1 MDFIS
6 KMKSQA
12 SKSIKTIVLPESED
26 IRVLKGAEIVLREKF
41 AKIILLGDEEKIIEK
56 AVENDI
62 EISGAKIINP
72 LDSNKIS
79 EYADVLY
86 DLRKAKG
93 MTYND
98 ALELLENNSRYYA
111 TMMVKCG
118 DADGFVSG
126 ATHPT
131 ADTLRPALQIIKGAK
146 GVETVSAF
154 FIMQTRNYELGDNGV
169 YIFADCGMVE
179 NPTAEQLSD
188 IALTASQSYY
198 ELINDEGEAKVAML
212 SYSTKGSAKSD
223 LTEKVIRATKI
234 AQGKDPDL
242 LIDGEL
248 QLDAAIVP
256 EIQEMKAPG
265 SPIKGNANILGYQQG
280 NADTDYLIQRL
291 EKVSKYGELAEQR
304 VKKLGQA
311 MDAVNEASGKNLSG
325 ATESQLK
332 NVQKQV
338 NSIQKAMSKLHNQGL
353 IDDTQLQRSS
363 TILTEI
369 EKRIEDIRDPKKKN
383 VTGFTEKM
391 INDLEQLSNISGVA
405 SSEIQQ
411 YLDVLRNGDSTV
423 QDIEAAIKGL
433 NAALH
438 ENELNTRLT
447 IQQFSQF
454 LGALSS
460 LYYAFNSLS
469 NIGSIIKNDDLD
481 RAEKFKQIIGSLVMG
496 LPMLVTAISNI
507 GVIKDVFTK
516 MGLFISRFKSELSEY
531 LIQMGKVGAATKVL
545 KSLSEQEQKTL
556 LVEAGVRNMN
566 VKSLTAE
573 EKIMVFNT
581 AAKKGNKI
589 ANDALSKSNIK
600 LRGTLEALKTVS
612 PFGWISTAIT
622 AITLITTAVVKFRNE
637 AQKATAQHRSDYA
650 EKILE
655 ESKKASEALHQE
667 YENTKTLVE
676 EYKRLREEYT
686 DPEDI
691 DELRRRIYELSQ
703 QYGIHIDTLQLM
715 TSNYEELDEMMNQ
728 LLADISGKQAAADLE
743 LINREIDALVAKMK
757 SIQADNNHPFLNLF
771 LQCQNITEIILEK
784 VEEIIEKITGVEIPD
799 WMRDF
804 VRKPVNVGF
813 GVSAANKNLL
823 ADSSETVQGV
833 ISVSNSGQLELDE
846 EKFAKYSKE
855 QKEEV
860 KEWIEEN
867 YSEND
872 SIWSGIMKIFDH

>member
-265 SPIKGNANILGYQQG
+265 SPIKGNANILVFPDLDAGNIGYKLVQRFA
-280 NADTDYLIQRL
+280 NAKAYGPLIQGLALAVNDLSRGCTAEEIAGVVAITAVQAQNKETKVKGESLEVEEDSPVGYKLEDLISVNSKNSEFIVEEFFEDVLNKSLEVRL
-291 EKVSKYGELAEQR
+291 RNKNSKTRNFECYGEL
-304 VKKLGQA
+304 
-311 MDAVNEASGKNLSG
+311 
-325 ATESQLK
+325 TE
-332 NVQKQV
+332 
-338 NSIQKAMSKLHNQGL
+338 
-353 IDDTQLQRSS
+353 DDTKTLMKIYKDIKLSKQG
-363 TILTEI
+363 EI
-369 EKRIEDIRDPKKKN
+369 N
-383 VTGFTEKM
+383 VITKPGEIGFTIYNVSKDKM
-391 INDLEQLSNISGVA
+391 LDL
-405 SSEIQQ
+405 
-411 YLDVLRNGDSTV
+411 
-423 QDIEAAIKGL
+423 IKK
-433 NAALH
+433 H
-438 ENELNTRLT
+438 
-447 IQQFSQF
+447 
-454 LGALSS
+454 
-460 LYYAFNSLS
+460 
-469 NIGSIIKNDDLD
+469 D
-481 RAEKFKQIIGSLVMG
+481 
-496 LPMLVTAISNI
+496 
-507 GVIKDVFTK
+507 
-516 MGLFISRFKSELSEY
+516 
-531 LIQMGKVGAATKVL
+531 
-545 KSLSEQEQKTL
+545 QKY
-556 LVEAGVRNMN
+556 
-566 VKSLTAE
+566 S
-573 EKIMVFNT
+573 
-581 AAKKGNKI
+581 
-589 ANDALSKSNIK
+589 
-600 LRGTLEALKTVS
+600 
-612 PFGWISTAIT
+612 
-622 AITLITTAVVKFRNE
+622 
-637 AQKATAQHRSDYA
+637 
-650 EKILE
+650 
-655 ESKKASEALHQE
+655 ESKK
-667 YENTKTLVE
+667 
-676 EYKRLREEYT
+676 
-686 DPEDI
+686 
-691 DELRRRIYELSQ
+691 
-703 QYGIHIDTLQLM
+703 
-715 TSNYEELDEMMNQ
+715 
-728 LLADISGKQAAADLE
+728 
-743 LINREIDALVAKMK
+743 
-757 SIQADNNHPFLNLF
+757 
-771 LQCQNITEIILEK
+771 
-784 VEEIIEKITGVEIPD
+784 
-799 WMRDF
+799 
-804 VRKPVNVGF
+804 
-813 GVSAANKNLL
+813 
-823 ADSSETVQGV
+823 
-833 ISVSNSGQLELDE
+833 
-846 EKFAKYSKE
+846 
-855 QKEEV
+855 
-860 KEWIEEN
+860 
-867 YSEND
+867 
-872 SIWSGIMKIFDH
+872 